1 MIYNFCIGTLWIKLA
16 LVYSSTIEVL
26 KELFRIYPQ
35 VYLTQ
40 HLELH
45 QQISLICQISP
56 ENDMILDK
64 IYDCVNMKKLTN
76 DTEDMTSV
84 LYNDCR

>member
-16 LVYSSTIEVL
+16 LVYTSTIEVL

-35 VYLTQ
+35 EYLTQ

-45 QQISLICQISP
+45 QQISLVC
-56 ENDMILDK
+56 
-64 IYDCVNMKKLTN
+64 
-76 DTEDMTSV
+76 
-84 LYNDCR
+84 